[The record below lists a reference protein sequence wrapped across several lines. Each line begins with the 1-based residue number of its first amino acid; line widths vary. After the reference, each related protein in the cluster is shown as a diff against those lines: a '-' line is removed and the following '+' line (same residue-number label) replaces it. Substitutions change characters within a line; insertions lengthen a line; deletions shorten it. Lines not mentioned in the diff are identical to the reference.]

1 MGIRY
6 FPVSRDACHTEQSR
20 IAPDSLGIR
29 AIIEAT
35 LLRPALPLIA
45 NALAVFPQM
54 DTIRA
59 SLTL

>member
-1 MGIRY
+1 MPATR
-6 FPVSRDACHTEQSR
+6 EQSR

-59 SLTL
+59 SLPL

>member
-1 MGIRY
+1 MPATR
-6 FPVSRDACHTEQSR
+6 EQSG